1 VHTYVFENEGY
12 DLGLATVLKRE
23 HADALG
29 VLKVL
34 GLQRVVSMRRQKID
48 GGRYAPRSKSIEC
61 ARERSSE

>member
-1 VHTYVFENEGY
+1 MMTGTENVHTHVFENEGY

-34 GLQRVVSMRRQKID
+34 GLQRVVSM
-48 GGRYAPRSKSIEC
+48 
-61 ARERSSE
+61 